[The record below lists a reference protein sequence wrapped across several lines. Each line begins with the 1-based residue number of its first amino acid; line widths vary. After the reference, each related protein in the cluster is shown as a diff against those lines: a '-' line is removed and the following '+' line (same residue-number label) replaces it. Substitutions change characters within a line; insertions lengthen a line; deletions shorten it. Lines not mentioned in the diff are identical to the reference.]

1 MTAVPIAV
9 SGYGAVSPLG
19 MDAAAFIAR
28 STNGES
34 GIANITAFP
43 TAELET
49 RFAGVVPED
58 DLLLAGGD
66 RRMAHRKDRFVLL
79 AMRAA
84 REAVAHAG
92 LDPGRWP
99 DPFRVG
105 VVIGTGIGGMV
116 TLNREVQ
123 VMQNRGPGR
132 VSPFLIPRMIS
143 NMASG
148 DIALMV
154 GAKGPTWTLTTAC
167 ATGSS
172 AIHAA
177 ALLIRSGTADVV
189 LAGGTEAATTAIT
202 IAGFNAIGALSRRNQ
217 DPTGASRPFDRGR
230 DGFVLGEGAGVLVLE
245 SVDHLKAR
253 GGEALALLVGCGS
266 TDDAYHET
274 NPDPSGAAL
283 AAAVRFALA
292 EAGMERERIGYI
304 NAHGTSTPLNDS
316 TESAALRLGFG
327 HHLDRIWVSSTKSM
341 IGHTMGAAGALEA
354 IASISALRS
363 GRLPPTI
370 NLVDPDPACAL
381 RHVALHAV
389 EQQIE
394 AVASLNMGFG
404 GHNGCLV
411 FTRA

>member
-1 MTAVPIAV
+1 MTAVAIAV

-19 MDAAAFIAR
+19 MDANAFITR

-34 GIANITAFP
+34 GIAPITSFP
-43 TAELET
+43 TADLET
-49 RFAGVVPED
+49 RFAGIVPED
-58 DLLLAGGD
+58 DLFLAGGD

-84 REAVAHAG
+84 KEAIAHAG
-92 LDPGRWP
+92 LTPSTWADPY
-99 DPFRVG
+99 RVG

-116 TLNREVQ
+116 TLNREYQ

-177 ALLIRSGTADVV
+177 ALLIRSGAADIV

-217 DPTGASRPFDRGR
+217 DPAGASRPFDRGR
-230 DGFVLGEGAGVLVLE
+230 DGFVLGEGAGILVLE
-245 SVDHLKAR
+245 SLSHLKPR
-253 GGEALALLVGCGS
+253 GGVPLALLVGCAS
-266 TDDAYHET
+266 TDDAFHET
-274 NPDPSGAAL
+274 NPDPSGVAL
-283 AAAVRFALA
+283 AASIRFALA
-292 EAGMERERIGYI
+292 EAGMATERIGYI

-327 HHLDRIWVSSTKSM
+327 HDLDRIWVSSTKSM

-354 IASISALRS
+354 IASIAALRS
-363 GRLPPTI
+363 GQLPPTI
-370 NLVDPDPACAL
+370 NLDDPDPACAL
-381 RHVALHAV
+381 RHVAHHAV
-389 EQQIE
+389 EQQIDA
-394 AVASLNMGFG
+394 AVSLNMGFG

-411 FTRA
+411 FARS

>member
-1 MTAVPIAV
+1 MTAAAIAV

-19 MDAAAFIAR
+19 MDAASFIAR

-34 GIANITAFP
+34 GIAPITAFP
-43 TAELET
+43 TADLET
-49 RFAGVVPED
+49 RFAGMVPED
-58 DLLLAGGD
+58 DLHLAGGD

-84 REAVAHAG
+84 KEAIAHAG
-92 LDPGRWP
+92 LTPSTWA

-116 TLNREVQ
+116 TLNREYQ
-123 VMQNRGPGR
+123 VMMNRGPGR

-154 GAKGPTWTLTTAC
+154 GAKGPTWTLSTAC

-177 ALLIRSGTADVV
+177 ALLIRSGAADLVI
-189 LAGGTEAATTAIT
+189 AGGTEAATTAIT

-217 DPTGASRPFDRGR
+217 DPAGASRPFDRGR
-230 DGFVLGEGAGVLVLE
+230 DGFVLGEGAGILVLE
-245 SVDHLKAR
+245 SLGHLKAR
-253 GGEALALLVGCGS
+253 GGEPLALLVGCAS
-266 TDDAYHET
+266 TDDAFHET

-283 AAAVRFALA
+283 AASIRFALA
-292 EAGMERERIGYI
+292 EAGLARERVGYI

-327 HHLDRIWVSSTKSM
+327 HDLDRIWVSSTKSM

-354 IASISALRS
+354 IASIAALRS

-370 NLVDPDPACAL
+370 NLDDPDPACAL
-381 RHVALHAV
+381 RHIAHHAV

-411 FTRA
+411 FARG